1 LSRDSSSIIS
11 YGVVDTGREQGRM
24 AAAIQHAAIKRV
36 STIHHA
42 FIHSSGLGGWCCGC
56 AWRMACGAW
65 RMAYGVWRI
74 IALPPIVS
82 NNMYN
87 QNQVEGDNQVEENI
101 TPANTHAQ
109 TQKVGFVA
117 TSQHE

>member
-1 LSRDSSSIIS
+1 MA
-11 YGVVDTGREQGRM
+11 YG
-24 AAAIQHAAIKRV
+24 
-36 STIHHA
+36 
-42 FIHSSGLGGWCCGC
+42 L
-56 AWRMACGAW
+56 WRMAH
-65 RMAYGVWRI
+65 GVWR

-87 QNQVEGDNQVEENI
+87 QNQVEGENQVEENI
-101 TPANTHAQ
+101 TPATPHTHAQ

>member
-1 LSRDSSSIIS
+1 MVWLTR
-11 YGVVDTGREQGRM
+11 VVSKG
-24 AAAIQHAAIKRV
+24 
-36 STIHHA
+36 
-42 FIHSSGLGGWCCGC
+42 
-56 AWRMACGAW
+56 AWRLQFNTPRSSESLQYIMHSFIQVGLAARAADGAW
-65 RMAYGVWRI
+65 RMAHGVWR

-109 TQKVGFVA
+109 TQKAGFVA

>member
-1 LSRDSSSIIS
+1 MA
-11 YGVVDTGREQGRM
+11 YG
-24 AAAIQHAAIKRV
+24 
-36 STIHHA
+36 
-42 FIHSSGLGGWCCGC
+42 L
-56 AWRMACGAW
+56 WRMAHGAW
-65 RMAYGVWRI
+65 RMAYGVWR

-87 QNQVEGDNQVEENI
+87 QNQVEGENQVEENI

>member
-1 LSRDSSSIIS
+1 
-11 YGVVDTGREQGRM
+11 M

-42 FIHSSGLGGWCCGC
+42 FIHSSGLGGWCC
-56 AWRMACGAW
+56 AW
-65 RMAYGVWRI
+65 RMAYGVWR